1 MVIFGHLKHITNKG
15 NKMKIELNHELDNI
29 NDIIDEMKI
38 IPSTTDDMDEDEIK
52 NTLKKFNDVFQAFD
66 VGMLVTYLS
75 IKKEYKIDK
84 VSEAIQ
90 EIVND
95 LGWKNF
101 FSFFEVIDASFKKT
115 IEEYE
120 AQQKEPITEDKETP
134 KDVED
139 LNETQSED

>member
-1 MVIFGHLKHITNKG
+1 
-15 NKMKIELNHELDNI
+15 MKIELNHELENI
-29 NDIIDEMKI
+29 NDIIDGMKI
-38 IPSTTDDMDEDEIK
+38 ITETSDDINEDEIK

-101 FSFFEVIDASFKKT
+101 LTFFDVIDASFKKT

-120 AQQKEPITEDKETP
+120 AQQKEASDTDIQTYPGT
-134 KDVED
+134 VED
-139 LNETQSED
+139 LNESQSED